1 MTKAAIFSKVIQDL
15 SRRGLDAPAFAPTA
29 ATVLRVN
36 AGMVDVQLASTEI
49 INRVP
54 IIGGATVGDAIT
66 VKHEGGRYIAM
77 GARVGD
83 AGSTPIIV
91 VGSGGSGGSGVSGT
105 YASGNLIVL
114 DTVSSPGTTIVS
126 VDPTKVSISGG
137 LFSKTGVGALALQ
150 TTGNAAA
157 ILFTVSGTAAMGAG
171 ILTSLT
177 TNNAN
182 VSDHTHQI
190 VTTSIP
196 TGNTIVAQDGFGRIG
211 VNGLGIG
218 GAGVNGYA
226 LYSFVTSPSFH
237 RGPWRVGGETS
248 AAMMYVESRTMP
260 QLRMGYDANAWSDIT
275 TSSTGSMTLFATG
288 PDPAQAHL
296 YFVTA
301 GGLSVG
307 GGQPLA
313 RLHVFNTGPW
323 KHLRLA
329 YDGDTYS
336 EAGVDPD
343 GTTTITTFGTV
354 GNYFVNPVG
363 RVGFG
368 KTTQP
373 GAKVEIQS
381 STTAQ
386 QRLSWADGV
395 YFDTT
400 VGSGGNVAFT
410 THGSS
415 VVWDIQ
421 PVGGIAGTKEFRP
434 AHSYDTRLGTPF
446 FKWSELHVGELWI
459 ETLVQFN
466 TSTTVNGRLLVTNSS
481 ILTEDLPATANG
493 VGNVKLKY
501 PTFAVGDI
509 GRFEGGGKVE
519 WVQCLAGPSG
529 TGPYTYT
536 FARSIDA
543 TGANDW
549 LAGDTVMN
557 TGTTGVGYL
566 DLYAFWSSKG
576 APIEFI
582 FSRFG
587 TTWSAN
593 QSGVQAFKLFSTANF
608 PQAGDI
614 QYYGMGGGMWNRI
627 NHNFTLCANGGFTG
641 VLEYWNGA
649 AWVALVGATTVAYDA
664 TTGASVGTLT
674 AGALPSVPAWLIH
687 DWNPSSQTGW
697 SPTTVNGQSGY
708 WVRWRVTANTSGFA
722 TNGVR
727 HVVRGSA
734 QYGPTISAIVRNS
747 NVYNATESRLAIGQ
761 LQGQYDYGRSAWGF
775 AAGRSSSTWLG
786 ADDFNGV
793 RIMNNIARLGQ
804 WDTAGN
810 FRLYGTSGAAKIGL
824 NADGSGF
831 IAGGN
836 GAWDTAGNMTLTA
849 SLNVTG
855 GTMGIGENLVYNS
868 TFEVDSANDGIPD
881 GFGVYNNNPGNASG
895 TSPQV
900 PMPSGGIDNGKFYQ
914 LNVSIANT
922 GTKGIYAL
930 NGTIKRGFKPL
941 QTYVVSWWA
950 KATGDLI
957 TRDLGMGL
965 AWNVNPASTVTLA
978 NPILDGTWKRFAY
991 KITWGASVDPNLFI
1005 TVQGAG
1011 VPWTGAICI
1020 DALQV
1025 EEGPVLTYWKVSPS
1039 ELLPGSIS
1047 ANMISV
1053 ASLSAISADV
1063 GTVYA
1068 GDLRLGNQTAA
1079 NFNASTFT
1087 GLRLYKSGSIY
1098 RLESNNAG
1106 AQSVILD
1113 ENGLMISSPGS
1124 ADPSPDTRNARSA
1137 VDFGS
1142 KTTPTGSLFLSSGGF
1157 PTEQRL
1163 NLYSIANKGIKIES
1177 ANSNTAPTASASII
1191 LAYQSGTFGGGPSA
1205 IFMSADSIE
1214 VANPLNAADIVTVDT
1229 TLRAR
1234 DANGFLTP
1242 IAIGKFS
1249 ENYQPTLAKLQ
1260 ANSNIAANAILSGTS
1275 FASIVMHLSGQR
1287 MDGIV
1292 SNAGTITIGYDVGWG
1307 AARTAFGGALGS
1319 TWTNLGYVDGNW
1331 QNVGSPFA
1339 SSVQYKKVGDLV
1351 FVRGVGQRINSTYTK
1366 GNAILTL
1373 PVGFRPAVRE
1383 IFDVRG
1389 EATGNLA
1396 SPTPISLRVDVET
1409 NGNVSTQD
1417 SNINVNGFVT
1427 FKFWFSTE

>member
-1 MTKAAIFSKVIQDL
+1 MTKPAIFSQVVQDL
-15 SRRGLDAPAFAPTA
+15 SRRGLNAPAFAPTA

-54 IIGGATVGDAIT
+54 IVGGASVGDAIT

-77 GARVGD
+77 GNRVSAASD
-83 AGSTPIIV
+83 QPTIV
-91 VGSGGSGGSGVSGT
+91 VGVGTGSGGTGVSGT
-105 YASGNLIVL
+105 NASGNLIVL
-114 DTVSSPGTTIVS
+114 DTVTTPGTTIIS
-126 VDPTKVSISGG
+126 VDPSKLTIGG
-137 LFSKTGVGALALQ
+137 GALSKTGVGALALQ

-157 ILFTVSGTAAMGAG
+157 ILFTISGTASMGAG
-171 ILTSLT
+171 ILTALT

-196 TGNTIVAQDGFGRIG
+196 TGNTIVAQDGLGRIG

-218 GAGVNGYA
+218 GAGVTGYA

-237 RGPWRVGGETS
+237 RGPWRVGGE
-248 AAMMYVESRTMP
+248 ANGAMMYVESRTLP
-260 QLRMGYDANAWSDIT
+260 QIRMGYDAGAWSELT

-323 KHLRLA
+323 KHQRLA

-336 EAGVDPD
+336 ETGVDPD
-343 GTTTITTFGTV
+343 GTTTVTTFGTV
-354 GNYFVNPVG
+354 GNYFIAPAG
-363 RVGFG
+363 RIGFG

-386 QRLSWADGV
+386 QRLSWADGI

-410 THGSS
+410 TYGSS

-421 PVGGIAGTKEFRP
+421 PTGGIAGTKEFRP

-446 FKWSELHVGELWI
+446 YKWSELHVGELWI

-481 ILTEDLPATANG
+481 ILTEDLPATATG
-493 VGNVKLKY
+493 VNNVSLKY

-509 GRFEGGGKVE
+509 GRFEGGGHVE
-519 WVQCLAGPSG
+519 WVQCVAGPSG
-529 TGPYTYT
+529 TGPYIYT
-536 FARSIDA
+536 FTRNVDG

-576 APIEFI
+576 SPIEFI

-587 TTWSAN
+587 TSWSAN
-593 QSGVQAFKLFSTANF
+593 QTGVQAFKVFSTANF
-608 PQAGDI
+608 PQVGDA

-627 NHNFTLCANGGFTG
+627 NHNFTICANTGFTG
-641 VLEYWNGA
+641 VLEYWNGG
-649 AWVALVGATTVAYDA
+649 AWVALVGATTQALDA
-664 TTGASVGTLT
+664 NTGVTTNLT
-674 AGALPSVPAWLIH
+674 AGNLPAAPAQVIH
-687 DWNPSSQTGW
+687 DWSITSQTGW
-697 SPTTVNGQSGY
+697 AKTVVNGVNAY

-727 HVVRGSA
+727 HVIRGSA
-734 QYGPTISAIVRNS
+734 QYGPTIAAFVRNS
-747 NVYNATESRLAIGQ
+747 NTYNDSVSRLAVGQ
-761 LQGQYDYGRSAWGF
+761 LQGQYDYGRSAWGI
-775 AAGRSSSTWLG
+775 AAGRSTSTWIG

-793 RIMNNIARLGQ
+793 RIMNNIARIGQ
-804 WDTAGN
+804 WDTSGN
-810 FRLYGTSGAAKIGL
+810 FRLYGTTGAAKIGL

-836 GAWDTAGNMTLTA
+836 GSWDAAGNMTLTA

-855 GTMGIGENLVYNS
+855 GTMNIGENLAYNS
-868 TFEVDSANDGIPD
+868 TFEVDSANDGVPD
-881 GFGVYNNNPGNASG
+881 GWTIYNNNPGSAA
-895 TSPQV
+895 TAQV
-900 PMPSGGIDNGKFYQ
+900 PMPSGGIDNGKFFQ
-914 LNVSIANT
+914 LNISVANS
-922 GTKGIYAL
+922 GTKGISA
-930 NGTIKRGFKPL
+930 NAGTIKRGFKPL

-950 KATGDLI
+950 KSTGDLA
-957 TRDLGMGL
+957 TRNLGMGL
-965 AWNVNPASTVTLA
+965 VWNVNPASTVALA
-978 NPILDGTWKRFAY
+978 NPILDTTWKRFAY
-991 KITWGASVDPNLFI
+991 KITWGASADPNLFI
-1005 TVQGAG
+1005 TVQGVG
-1011 VPWTGAICI
+1011 VPYTGSLCI
-1020 DALQV
+1020 DAVQV
-1025 EEGPVLTYWKVSPS
+1025 EEGPTLTYWKVSPS

-1053 ASLSAISADV
+1053 NALSAISADV

-1068 GDLRLGNQTAA
+1068 GDVRLGNQTAA

-1087 GLRLYKSGSIY
+1087 GLRLYKSGSVY
-1098 RLESNNAG
+1098 RLEANNAG
-1106 AQSVILD
+1106 AQAVILD
-1113 ENGLMISSPGS
+1113 ENGLMISSPAS
-1124 ADPSPDTRNARSA
+1124 PDPSPDTRNARSA

-1142 KTTPTGSLFLSSGGF
+1142 KTNPAASLFYSSGGF
-1157 PTEQRL
+1157 PAETRL
-1163 NLYSIANKGIKIES
+1163 NMTSLANKGIRLS
-1177 ANSNTAPTASASII
+1177 AQNSNTAPTKAATLI
-1191 LAYQSGTFGGGPSA
+1191 LSYQSGVFGGGPSIAA
-1205 IFMSADSIE
+1205 ISADSIE
-1214 VANPLNAADIVTVDT
+1214 LQNVTNANDLFNAETS
-1229 TLRAR
+1229 LRAR
-1234 DANGFLTP
+1234 DANGWLVPFSV
-1242 IAIGKFS
+1242 GKFS
-1249 ENYQPTLAKLQ
+1249 ENYQPTLTKIQ
-1260 ANSNIAANAILSGTS
+1260 ANSNIAANMILNGTS
-1275 FASIVMHLSGQR
+1275 FVGMILHLSGER

-1292 SNAGTITIGYDVGWG
+1292 SNAGTITLGYNVGWG
-1307 AARTAFGGALGS
+1307 NARVAFGGAIGS
-1319 TWTNLGYVDGNW
+1319 AWANLSVADANW
-1331 QNVGSPFA
+1331 QNVGSPYPA
-1339 SSVQYKKVGDLV
+1339 SVQYKKVGDMV
-1351 FVRGVGQRINSTYTK
+1351 YVRGVVQRINTNYTK
-1366 GNAILTL
+1366 LNTIINL
-1373 PVGFRPAVRE
+1373 PAGFRPAVRE
-1383 IFDVRG
+1383 IVNVRG
-1389 EATGNLA
+1389 EATGNV
-1396 SPTPISLRVDVET
+1396 STPTPISLRLDVET
-1409 NGNVSTQD
+1409 NGNVSAIDT
-1417 SNINVNGFVT
+1417 NINVNGFVT
-1427 FKFWFSTE
+1427 LKFDFSTE